1 MPLPREAK
9 VMSPGPA
16 AAAPGGGGDII
27 SGGGRGS
34 EIEGMAQFLRKAL
47 RIEGPQLN
55 PKTVTIRY
63 FVINLFR
70 YYICCTDFFYLV

>member
-63 FVINLFR
+63 INLFR
-70 YYICCTDFFYLV
+70 YYICCTDFFYIVKT